1 MAKRTNREAL
11 LSLLTYIGGISVGTI
26 AMHLLYRYSSALYFA
41 ISIPLAIIATI
52 LMFFVFKYNGENQ
65 D

>member
-11 LSLLTYIGGISVGTI
+11 LSLLTFIGGISGGAI
-26 AMHLLYRYSSALYFA
+26 AMDLLYRYSSTLYFA

-52 LMFFVFKYNGENQ
+52 LLFFVFKYNGE